1 MKQSTVQKALELFAA
16 NRIIERDWRVCG
28 EETLGTEVV
37 WEPENPWNGKIPI
50 TPIMDTQ
57 LDQIVIQGF
66 LQPLRKELLRDLQA
80 KIYEGKRE
88 NWFEIFLTIFI
99 LLTNAEW
106 LLAHS
111 RGNAVRYGVTVITS
125 RSVLVI

>member
-1 MKQSTVQKALELFAA
+1 MVRKALDLFAA

-28 EETLGTEVV
+28 EETMGLKVV

-57 LDQIVIQGF
+57 LDQIVIQEF
-66 LQPLRKELLRDLQA
+66 LIPLRTELLEDLQA
-80 KIYEGKRE
+80 KIYEGRRQD
-88 NWFEIFLTIFI
+88 WFEVFLTIFV

-106 LLAHS
+106 LLTHS
-111 RGNAVRYGVTVITS
+111 RGNAIRYGVKVRLNVIPP
-125 RSVLVI
+125 SVLRS